1 MLEVKDL
8 VKIYKPKK
16 GEPVR
21 ALDGVSLRFPQTGMV
36 FILGKSG
43 SGKSTLLNVCGG
55 LDAPD
60 GGEIVVKGRS
70 SKHFSAAD
78 FDGYRNTLAGFVF
91 QEYNILEEFT
101 VEENVALALKL
112 QGKADCRERVRDIL
126 AQVELEGFEKRRPA
140 TLSGGQ
146 KQRVAIARALVK
158 DPAIIF
164 ADEPTGALDSDT
176 GRQVLDLL
184 HKLSRGKLVVVVS
197 HDREFAEAY
206 ADRIIELKDGKVI
219 SDRCRQAD
227 GSFAA
232 ADEEGT
238 AAEGIFSAADDAG
251 SAAEVISAAAGTSSK
266 TAQGTGTAAPVGS
279 GPSPS
284 KAAAENTKSPLPSR
298 TKPAAGSPSNAGSPY
313 AAAGSPSAAAGAF
326 SKTTQGAAENGFIR
340 SKPSPSCSPAS
351 PSRCSG
357 CFLP

>member
-232 ADEEGT
+232 ADEEGS
-238 AAEGIFSAADDAG
+238 AAEGTFSAADDAG
-251 SAAEVISAAAGTSSK
+251 SAAEGIFS
-266 TAQGTGTAAPVGS
+266 
-279 GPSPS
+279 
-284 KAAAENTKSPLPSR
+284 
-298 TKPAAGSPSNAGSPY
+298 
-313 AAAGSPSAAAGAF
+313 AAGA
-326 SKTTQGAAENGFIR
+326 AA
-340 SKPSPSCSPAS
+340 
-351 PSRCSG
+351 
-357 CFLP
+357 